1 MNKPSDL
8 VNRILQEME
17 DDIVKKYS
25 ILLLSALNNK
35 AIRGKTRLMKELFL
49 ISKNIPKLEAE
60 ADFEAYN
67 YGPNSDYVSN
77 ALEELEVLNLIHKDG
92 DKYYLTDAGKKIVNK
107 LKPNIDKDEIDLIE
121 DMKELFDGL
130 TTDEMLAIVY
140 FTYPEM
146 TFESLVKQ
154 RIDRKREQL
163 AINLLKKGK
172 VSISKAAEMAGMP
185 LDSFYDLLKHKGIKL
200 KMG

>member
-1 MNKPSDL
+1 
-8 VNRILQEME
+8 
-17 DDIVKKYS
+17 
-25 ILLLSALNNK
+25 
-35 AIRGKTRLMKELFL
+35 
-49 ISKNIPKLEAE
+49 
-60 ADFEAYN
+60 
-67 YGPNSDYVSN
+67 
-77 ALEELEVLNLIHKDG
+77 
-92 DKYYLTDAGKKIVNK
+92 
-107 LKPNIDKDEIDLIE
+107 
-121 DMKELFDGL
+121 
-130 TTDEMLAIVY
+130 MLAIVY